1 MFYKI
6 RIEYRKGKQ
15 TVEDKYI
22 KVIESLGEIIS
33 NRDMVINE
41 QRNEIEELKRK
52 VKMIE
57 EYMDYYKDE
66 NRRWTNWNELYH
78 TKHGIV
84 LLNIWKKFFVI
95 WKIQ

>member
-66 NRRWTNWNELYH
+66 NRR
-78 TKHGIV
+78 
-84 LLNIWKKFFVI
+84 
-95 WKIQ
+95 